1 MAEPQTKADTTL
13 RLRRTFAAPRET
25 VFRAW
30 TSPEAITRWWIP
42 FEGFGVPAAEVDL
55 RAGGRYRIAMRNAAG
70 EVFHLGGVYR
80 DVVAPERL
88 VYTWRWELPSMDVG
102 ETEVTVEFRDLGEST
117 EVLLTHA
124 LFPTVEAR
132 DNHRQGWIGTLD
144 HLGKI
149 L

>member
-1 MAEPQTKADTTL
+1 VD
-13 RLRRTFAAPRET
+13 PRE
-25 VFRAW
+25 
-30 TSPEAITRWWIP
+30 
-42 FEGFGVPAAEVDL
+42 GFSVAAAEVDL
-55 RAGGRYRIAMRNAAG
+55 RPGGLWHVAMRNPSG
-70 EVFHLGGVYR
+70 EIFHVSGVYR
-80 DVVAPERL
+80 EVSAPARL
-88 VYTWRWELPSMDVG
+88 VYTFRWELASMDVG

-124 LFPTVEAR
+124 LFPSVEAS